1 MATITEEEFLEILKA
16 DSVDDSAWK
25 GCVVF
30 KGLTIIAKYIDPNK
44 NVMIGSAAHDQIW
57 AVGLKE
63 LVDAGITK
71 EDAVALRNL
80 NWMEDC
86 EGLSHFI

>member
-1 MATITEEEFLEILKA
+1 MAKITEEEFVEILKA
-16 DSVDDSAWK
+16 DSVEDHDFK
-25 GCVVF
+25 GCDVF
-30 KGLTIIAKYIDPNK
+30 KGLTIVAKYIDPK
-44 NVMIGSAAHDQIW
+44 KHSLFGSAEHDQIW
-57 AVGLKE
+57 SVSLRD

-86 EGLSHFI
+86 DGLSHFI